1 MIRPPF
7 IFPTDWKP
15 DVLSAVADIVPGKTP
30 AKAEYRSSGDIK
42 VIKFRDVSEAGG
54 VDFTKDD
61 EGWMDSTQI
70 GRTEFAMLLPETI
83 LLTNAAH
90 SLSHIGK
97 KIGYVEALPHS
108 TPTCFVGELTSLRAK
123 SADVNTRWLFYLL
136 QTEPLRREIAKAAEG
151 AHLVPYWLKRV
162 PLAQPTEQEQNRIAD
177 TLKAAD
183 EHIRVLENQI
193 GRAERLKRALMQSVF
208 PYERDTAGLPTI
220 DDFIV
225 APVTNGYSP
234 VCPDYETGRWVLGL
248 DALTAHG
255 FDPEGRKPAPTDD
268 PKLLGNEL
276 QDDDILISRSN
287 TRERV
292 GFSGRYEGNP
302 TPCFYPDL
310 MMCVRVDHAR
320 IKPQYLDLLLQSE
333 FARRYFQAR
342 AGGTSGSMVK
352 IKERD
357 VRQMPV
363 ILPCIDEQDVVVERF
378 KASAM
383 LIKAL
388 RRKLSAARCV
398 KQSLLQSLLTG
409 KIRLSD

>member
-15 DVLSAVADIVPGKTP
+15 GVLSAVADIVPGKTP

-42 VIKFRDVSEAGG
+42 VIKFRDVSEGGG
-54 VDFTKDD
+54 VDFTNDD
-61 EGWMDSTQI
+61 EGWIDSTQT
-70 GRTEFAMLLPETI
+70 GRTDFAMLLPETI

-97 KIGYVEALPHS
+97 KIGYLEALPHS
-108 TPTCFVGELTSLRAK
+108 TVTCFVGELTSMRAK
-123 SADVNTRWLFYLL
+123 SADINTRWLFYLL

-162 PLAQPTEQEQNRIAD
+162 PLARPTEQEQNRIAD

-183 EHIRVLENQI
+183 EYIRVLENQI

-208 PYERDTAGLPTI
+208 PYERETAGLPTI

-234 VCPDYETGRWVLGL
+234 VCPNDETGRWVLGL

-292 GFSGRYEGNP
+292 GFAGRYEGNP
-302 TPCFYPDL
+302 TLCFYPDL
-310 MMCVRVDHAR
+310 MMRVRVDHAR

-378 KASAM
+378 KTSAM
-383 LIKAL
+383 LIEAL

-398 KQSLLQSLLTG
+398 KQSLLQNLLTG
-409 KIRLSD
+409 KIRLKA